1 MWKIHCVTVVFL
13 TGINFY
19 LLVKLLHCAEKTNDH
34 NRTSS
39 TEGSSAPSIF
49 GWQYSSQHR
58 HPKLDVQ
65 VRGLWKTLQLPEQH
79 QRSENQAGTAGSQVR
94 SNSAGQHE
102 NDQRTAETD
111 GKLDSSNLDNLL
123 MPVGRWDD
131 SRKFV
136 VRDFAVTGKQF
147 QSTAVSHNVCLA
159 TQSSLDRLHWL
170 GESSDHWR
178 GAISLAIYLDDEEVV
193 IFYKVLSHMRRC
205 HSDLLANIAF
215 HVVSAAGQS
224 MTLSAAFSSTSG
236 GSSSSSS
243 SKSWTETDDG
253 DESSSAS
260 AGAQSTPVNCTGPSE
275 ALTWLLKERPSL
287 SAKWE
292 SGRPYP
298 QNLMRNVARKGCPSH
313 YVLLL
318 DVDVIPSYNMAE
330 SLAEF
335 LDQPSVV
342 AHCPK
347 CAFVVPTYE
356 LDYSADFPQNKTQLL
371 TLENQGRAQPFH
383 HKAFRY
389 NQFASNLTRYSTLS
403 NSRPFCKSNYVS
415 DSVGPTYFQPFVVM

>member
-1 MWKIHCVTVVFL
+1 
-13 TGINFY
+13 
-19 LLVKLLHCAEKTNDH
+19 
-34 NRTSS
+34 
-39 TEGSSAPSIF
+39 
-49 GWQYSSQHR
+49 
-58 HPKLDVQ
+58 
-65 VRGLWKTLQLPEQH
+65 
-79 QRSENQAGTAGSQVR
+79 
-94 SNSAGQHE
+94 
-102 NDQRTAETD
+102 
-111 GKLDSSNLDNLL
+111 
-123 MPVGRWDD
+123 
-131 SRKFV
+131 
-136 VRDFAVTGKQF
+136 
-147 QSTAVSHNVCLA
+147 
-159 TQSSLDRLHWL
+159 
-170 GESSDHWR
+170 
-178 GAISLAIYLDDEEVV
+178 LAIYLDDEEVV

-224 MTLSAAFSSTSG
+224 MTLPAAFSSTSSG
-236 GSSSSSS
+236 GSSSSSSS

-253 DESSSAS
+253 DEGSSAS
-260 AGAQSTPVNCTGPSE
+260 AAGAQSTSVNCTGPSE

-403 NSRPFCKSNYVS
+403 NSRPFCKSNYSYKRYGRSYVFS
-415 DSVGPTYFQPFVVM
+415 TFCCYVAAIYFECEKRLDGF

>member
-1 MWKIHCVTVVFL
+1 MWKIHCMTVVFL

-39 TEGSSAPSIF
+39 TEGSSASSIF
-49 GWQYSSQHR
+49 GWQYPGQQHR
-58 HPKLDVQ
+58 PPQLDVQ
-65 VRGLWKTLQLPEQH
+65 VRGLWKSLQLPEQH
-79 QRSENQAGTAGSQVR
+79 RTEEQSSGARSQAR
-94 SNSAGQHE
+94 SRSGHE
-102 NDQRTAETD
+102 DDQPRAAETD
-111 GKLDSSNLDNLL
+111 APVDGSALDLL
-123 MPVGRWDD
+123 MPLGRWDD
-131 SRKFV
+131 SRSFV
-136 VRDFAVTGKQF
+136 IRDFAVTGRHF
-147 QSTAVSHNVCLA
+147 HSTAVSHNVCLA

-178 GAISLAIYLDDEEVV
+178 GAISLAIYLDDDEVG
-193 IFYKVLSHMRRC
+193 IFYKVLTHMRRC

-224 MTLSAAFSSTSG
+224 MTLPAAFSATFASSASS
-236 GSSSSSS
+236 GSSSS
-243 SKSWTETDDG
+243 KTWTEADDG
-253 DESSSAS
+253 DEGTSAS
-260 AGAQSTPVNCTGPSE
+260 AAQSTPVNCTGPSE

-342 AHCPK
+342 AHCTK

-389 NQFASNLTRYSTLS
+389 NQFASNLTR
-403 NSRPFCKSNYVS
+403 
-415 DSVGPTYFQPFVVM
+415 

>member
-1 MWKIHCVTVVFL
+1 MWKIHCMTVVFL
-13 TGINFY
+13 IGINFY
-19 LLVKLLHCAEKTNDH
+19 LLVKLLHCAEKTSDH

-39 TEGSSAPSIF
+39 STEGSPASSSLF
-49 GWQYSSQHR
+49 GWQYAGQQR
-58 HPKLDVQ
+58 HPLLDVQ
-65 VRGLWKTLQLPEQH
+65 VRGLWKGLQLPVQHRTEQGSSGGA
-79 QRSENQAGTAGSQVR
+79 RSPAR
-94 SNSAGQHE
+94 SGREEDKA
-102 NDQRTAETD
+102 AETEAAMA
-111 GKLDSSNLDNLL
+111 DSSTFDLL
-123 MPVGRWDD
+123 MPLGRWDD
-131 SRKFV
+131 SRSFV

-147 QSTAVSHNVCLA
+147 HSTAVSHNVCLA

-178 GAISLAIYLDDEEVV
+178 GAISLAIYLDDEEVGL
-193 IFYKVLSHMRRC
+193 FYKVLTHMRRC

-224 MTLSAAFSSTSG
+224 LTLPAAFSATFASSA
-236 GSSSSSS
+236 SSSSSS
-243 SKSWTETDDG
+243 SSSSGGDSSKTETDDG
-253 DESSSAS
+253 DEGTSAS
-260 AGAQSTPVNCTGPSE
+260 AGHQSTPVNCTGPSE

-335 LDQPSVV
+335 LDRPSVV
-342 AHCPK
+342 AHCTK

-356 LDYSADFPQNKTQLL
+356 LDYSADFPQNKSQLL

-389 NQFASNLTRYSTLS
+389 NQFASNLTR
-403 NSRPFCKSNYVS
+403 
-415 DSVGPTYFQPFVVM
+415 